1 MNKFYRLLSAGFGS
15 GYLPKV
21 PGTWGS
27 LAYIALWLVWTSI
40 LGFSGETLLLITS
53 ALAIIAVSKTI
64 EALPE
69 SEQDDPGFIV
79 IDEWVGMGAALLAI
93 PSDSWLAIGAAF
105 VLFRAFDIVKP
116 GPIRSAE
123 KLPGSIGIIA
133 DDLLAGIVTN
143 LIIRAFL

>member
-1 MNKFYRLLSAGFGS
+1 MNKLYRLLSAGLGS

-40 LGFSGETLLLITS
+40 LGFAGETLLLITS

-69 SEQDDPGFIV
+69 SEKDDPGFIV